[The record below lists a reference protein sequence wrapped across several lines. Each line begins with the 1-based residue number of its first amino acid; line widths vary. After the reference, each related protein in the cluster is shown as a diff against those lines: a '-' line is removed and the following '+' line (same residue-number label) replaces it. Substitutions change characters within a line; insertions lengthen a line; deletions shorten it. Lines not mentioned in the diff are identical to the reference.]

1 MATYLNLSD
10 EPIKLNTEWDGVR
23 ITNIIET
30 KVGGATLDVT
40 GFPDNVIE
48 SGHVVIY
55 NPTTKVY
62 KPMPLTTSGGATVY
76 DSLPSGFEYF
86 GFVIATVLKSRP
98 AVGILT
104 RGRVNADAFKYK
116 ITSIAS
122 ALKSALPHITFN

>member
-10 EPIKLNTEWDGVR
+10 EPVKLNTEWDGVR
-23 ITNIIET
+23 ITNIIDT
-30 KVGGATLDVT
+30 KVGGAVLDVT

-62 KPMPLTTSGGATVY
+62 KPMPLTGTPLAY
-76 DSLPSGFEYF
+76 DSLPSGFQYF

-98 AVGILT
+98 AVAILT